1 MESLQTRAK
10 QTIILMRSN
19 LHSLNNKERKLA
31 EYILANPLAL
41 SGLSIHTLALIWV
54 SVKGPSSIFVRIK
67 AFLAIRSLK
76 KYSLLYHRSSS
87 MNRFSLILALMI
99 AKSVWDNI
107 SKVLDD
113 TLTVLDHDAFNLA
126 WRYWLNQNALT
137 FMPGAVPLA

>member
-41 SGLSIHTLALIWV
+41 SGLSIHTLAANLGI
-54 SVKGPSSIFVRIK
+54 SQGTIIHFCQNQG
-67 AFLAIRSLK
+67 FLAIRSLK

-87 MNRFSLILALMI
+87 MNRFSLILA
-99 AKSVWDNI
+99 
-107 SKVLDD
+107 
-113 TLTVLDHDAFNLA
+113 
-126 WRYWLNQNALT
+126 
-137 FMPGAVPLA
+137 P